1 MNSSIDLPLP
11 RLRNDVEVQLLG
23 DSVQFCSKTRGI
35 RVSGS
40 RETCVDIL
48 TALNLRGQLANH
60 ARTVAVR
67 EQAEVVRALFRE
79 GLALDERSPITNEG
93 CSGWNFLGELVEHV
107 DTTLQ
112 ERFLSHSVL
121 NGLVEGSEP
130 APVAAGWLLENF
142 LFTSS
147 AEFHI
152 APLTE
157 RVGEKRKR
165 WSNFLE
171 EERNHWRL
179 YSALFSELG
188 WRLEVRRK
196 MSPLSSTLTFISL
209 LREFAEHD
217 ELSYAAALMIT
228 EQPPDVD
235 DLECDPLFGSMCRN
249 YKYAHGSINPL
260 FRHVCE
266 NGRNGHSDLP
276 TQVFSEI
283 SWVPRS
289 EARKVLASVS
299 RLAEVLQHWYAEIG
313 AFYGTSPDA
322 TYRLSRDA

>member
-1 MNSSIDLPLP
+1 MDSSIDLPLP

-35 RVSGS
+35 RVAGS
-40 RETCVDIL
+40 RETCVEVL
-48 TALNLRGQLANH
+48 TALNLRGQEAAH
-60 ARTVAVR
+60 ARIVAIR
-67 EQAEVVRALFRE
+67 EQAHVVRALFRE
-79 GLALDERSPITNEG
+79 GLALDERSPITSEG
-93 CSGWNFLGELVEHV
+93 CSGWNFLGELIEHV

-112 ERFLSHSVL
+112 ERFLSHSIL
-121 NGLVEGSEP
+121 NGLVQGSEP

-152 APLTE
+152 APLAE
-157 RVGEKRKR
+157 REGEMSKR
-165 WSNFLE
+165 WSKFLE

-188 WRLEVRRK
+188 WRLEVRRR

-209 LREFAEHD
+209 LREFAELD
-217 ELSYAAALMIT
+217 ELSYAAALLIT

-249 YKYAHGSINPL
+249 YKYAQNSIDPL

-266 NGRNGHSDLP
+266 NGRNGHFDLP
-276 TQVFSEI
+276 TQVFSAV
-283 SWVPRS
+283 SWLPRS
-289 EARKVLASVS
+289 AAKKVLASVS

-313 AFYGTSPDA
+313 EFYGTSPDA
-322 TYRLSRDA
+322 ANRLSRDA